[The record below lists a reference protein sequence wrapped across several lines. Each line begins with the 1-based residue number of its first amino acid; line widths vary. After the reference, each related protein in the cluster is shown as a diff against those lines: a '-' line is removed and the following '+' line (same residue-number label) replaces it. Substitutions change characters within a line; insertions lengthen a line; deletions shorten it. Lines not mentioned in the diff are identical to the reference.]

1 MKDILLSD
9 ELDVSF
15 TNGDFSTG
23 ESNSQNEQLLLL
35 LQKGSIKTLPLVGVG
50 IQDYVNDVDID
61 AMIREVRH
69 QFGLDGMKVNSIS
82 WDSEKMELDYDANY
96 NS

>member
-1 MKDILLSD
+1 MKDILLTD
-9 ELDVSF
+9 GLDISF
-15 TNGDFSTG
+15 ANGDFSTG

-50 IQDYVNDVDID
+50 IQDYVNSADID
-61 AMIREVRH
+61 SMIREVRH
-69 QFGLDGMKVNSIS
+69 QFGLDGMEVKSIS
-82 WDSEKMELDYDANY
+82 WDSDKMELNYDATY